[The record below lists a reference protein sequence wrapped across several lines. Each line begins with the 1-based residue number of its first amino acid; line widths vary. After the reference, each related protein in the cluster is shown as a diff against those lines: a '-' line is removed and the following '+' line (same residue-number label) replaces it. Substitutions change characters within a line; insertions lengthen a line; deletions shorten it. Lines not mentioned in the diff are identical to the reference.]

1 MHLTRSYSRFNI
13 VATVN
18 IIGFR
23 EGPVANLQVLGVQVD
38 SKLKWGLHIN
48 ITKTKAVAQM
58 AAVTRLTASI

>member
-13 VATVN
+13 AATIN

-38 SKLKWGLHIN
+38 SKLK
-48 ITKTKAVAQM
+48 
-58 AAVTRLTASI
+58 